1 MARAILLA
9 AALVWGLAALATLLA
24 AIIGVETMVR
34 LLPPLSIDTDALRGA
49 IVAVT
54 VGLGLGTASHVAV
67 VVGLRSG
74 NRRAA
79 SIAIL
84 LSALLCVTF
93 VTLAA
98 AAVTSAVATPAS
110 AAPLLGGGLAAALA
124 AIAYGFTVAALVGE
138 LRARSAS

>member
-1 MARAILLA
+1 VARAILLA

-24 AIIGVETMVR
+24 AIIVETMVR

>member
-24 AIIGVETMVR
+24 AIIVETMVR